1 VQTFLPYAGFAESA
15 AVLDD
20 KRLGKQRVETLQILR
35 ALCRE
40 KYGWK
45 RHPAVLMWQG
55 YEAAL
60 ACYGVAVC
68 DEWISRGRQDT
79 CRDKIL
85 EEVLEITGTHD
96 VCSAPRPPWLG
107 DERLHASHRSS
118 LLRKDPDHYSSRF
131 ISDPDDLPYFW
142 PTHEQA

>member
-35 ALCRE
+35 ALYRE

-68 DEWISRGRQDT
+68 DEWIRRGRQDT
-79 CRDKIL
+79 CKDKIL
-85 EEVLEITGTHD
+85 EEVLESTGTHD

-118 LLRKDPDHYSSRF
+118 LLRKDPDHYGSRF
-131 ISDPDDLPYFW
+131 SDPDDLPYFW